1 MNKFTNGQEIK
12 VISGVTWGLMGKGRE
27 RMAVV
32 FCMDCREQLSK
43 PIPPHAAKEEQ
54 SKAQASHACKLGK

>member
-1 MNKFTNGQEIK
+1 M
-12 VISGVTWGLMGKGRE
+12 SGVTWGLMGKGRE

-54 SKAQASHACKLGK
+54 AKAQASHACKLGK